1 MYYQY
6 FLLDRLKVL
15 VDTTPLFSNKPTTFY
30 DNLGFTNKTGNTN
43 HISGKKT
50 ISSLHQS
57 SDNEKSKETHVFF
70 VVVLFFVSVEKCIS
84 QQIHM

>member
-30 DNLGFTNKTGNTN
+30 DNLGSTNKTGNTN
-43 HISGKKT
+43 HMSGKKT
-50 ISSLHQS
+50 ISSLHQI
-57 SDNEKSKETHVFF
+57 SDNEKFKETRFF
-70 VVVLFFVSVEKCIS
+70 VVVLFFVSVEKRIS

>member
-70 VVVLFFVSVEKCIS
+70 VVVLLFCFC
-84 QQIHM
+84 